1 MKLPRNV
8 RFAAL
13 CIIAFFAQ
21 AAFAAY
27 PERPVR
33 LLVPS
38 SSGSGPDAIARLVAA
53 RMGTLLS
60 QQIVCD
66 NRAGANGVIASELVA
81 RAAPDGYTLLMT
93 SGGHTTNPHMYR
105 KLPYDPIADFTPITQ
120 FITSGGLV
128 VVVTPSFGARTIAQ
142 LIEMARAAPGK
153 IVYASAGVGNSTH
166 LAGEMFNQAAGVRLT
181 HVPYKGGGPAII
193 DVIGGQVPLMFA
205 SGAVSI
211 PYVKSGRLRAL
222 GYTGPKRSEQL
233 PDVPTLNESGL
244 KGFEVTGWYGLYGP
258 ARLPP
263 AIVNRLYET
272 TRDAVRH
279 PETRQALAQLGIEPA
294 DLPPAAFV
302 RFLKEDLLRY
312 GRIIKA
318 AGIEPQ

>member
-1 MKLPRNV
+1 MLFR
-8 RFAAL
+8 
-13 CIIAFFAQ
+13 
-21 AAFAAY
+21 
-27 PERPVR
+27 
-33 LLVPS
+33 S
-38 SSGSGPDAIARLVAA
+38 
-53 RMGTLLS
+53 
-60 QQIVCD
+60 
-66 NRAGANGVIASELVA
+66 
-81 RAAPDGYTLLMT
+81 
-93 SGGHTTNPHMYR
+93 
-105 KLPYDPIADFTPITQ
+105 TPITQ